1 MGQRQCSGKE
11 ESLDTT
17 EERILLAQEKF
28 AEASEAREDSDRGRK
43 VLESRCALD
52 AERIK
57 KLEQQLQE
65 AQMIAEDSDKK
76 YDQVSQKLS
85 ALEVE
90 AERAD
95 DRLSDDQARIMEL
108 TEEYK
113 VVADNMKSLEASE
126 AVALAKE
133 ESFEEIIRDL
143 TQRLKDAET
152 RASEGEKLTSTLAKD
167 IETNEKE
174 LAASMDKHSAIYREL
189 ETTYNEMSGY

>member
-1 MGQRQCSGKE
+1 MG
-11 ESLDTT
+11 
-17 EERILLAQEKF
+17 F

-57 KLEQQLQE
+57 KLEQQLSE

-85 ALEVE
+85 SLEVE

-174 LAASMDKHSAIYREL
+174 LNSWMEKHSAIYREL

>member
-1 MGQRQCSGKE
+1 MGLEVSALQRQCSGKE
-11 ESLDTT
+11 EALDTT

-43 VLESRCALD
+43 VLESRCAL
-52 AERIK
+52 
-57 KLEQQLQE
+57 E
-65 AQMIAEDSDKK
+65 A
-76 YDQVSQKLS
+76 
-85 ALEVE
+85 E

-95 DRLSDDQARIMEL
+95 DRLTDDQSRIMEL

-174 LAASMDKHSAIYREL
+174 LMAWQDKHKVIYREL

>member
-1 MGQRQCSGKE
+1 MG
-11 ESLDTT
+11 
-17 EERILLAQEKF
+17 IN
-28 AEASEAREDSDRGRK
+28 AEYMG
-43 VLESRCALD
+43 
-52 AERIK
+52 
-57 KLEQQLQE
+57 
-65 AQMIAEDSDKK
+65 IAEDSDKK

-85 ALEVE
+85 SLEVE

-95 DRLSDDQARIMEL
+95 DRLSDDQSRIMEL

-113 VVADNMKSLEASE
+113 VVADSMKSLEASE

-133 ESFEEIIRDL
+133 ESFEETIRDL

-152 RASEGEKLTSTLAKD
+152 RASEGEKLTSTLVKD

-174 LAASMDKHSAIYREL
+174 LASWMEKHTAIYREL

>member
-1 MGQRQCSGKE
+1 MG
-11 ESLDTT
+11 
-17 EERILLAQEKF
+17 
-28 AEASEAREDSDRGRK
+28 DRGRK

-152 RASEGEKLTSTLAKD
+152 RASEGEKQVSDLSKD

-174 LAASMDKHSAIYREL
+174 LSAWMDKHAAIYREL

>member
-1 MGQRQCSGKE
+1 
-11 ESLDTT
+11 
-17 EERILLAQEKF
+17 
-28 AEASEAREDSDRGRK
+28 
-43 VLESRCALD
+43 
-52 AERIK
+52 
-57 KLEQQLQE
+57 
-65 AQMIAEDSDKK
+65 MIAEDSDKK

-113 VVADNMKSLEASE
+113 VVADIMKSLEASE

-143 TQRLKDAET
+143 TQRPRMPRPALPRARSLPPLWLRTLRLMRRSWLPGWTNILPSTASWRPLTT
-152 RASEGEKLTSTLAKD
+152 RCLDTKQNVTLFS
-167 IETNEKE
+167 N
-174 LAASMDKHSAIYREL
+174 
-189 ETTYNEMSGY
+189 MSLLVIVTIFVSV

>member
-1 MGQRQCSGKE
+1 MG
-11 ESLDTT
+11 

-28 AEASEAREDSDRGRK
+28 AEASVAREDSDRGRK

-57 KLEQQLQE
+57 KLEQQLNE

-90 AERAD
+90 AERA
-95 DRLSDDQARIMEL
+95 
-108 TEEYK
+108 EEYK

-174 LAASMDKHSAIYREL
+174 LNSWMEKHTAIYREL

>member
-1 MGQRQCSGKE
+1 
-11 ESLDTT
+11 
-17 EERILLAQEKF
+17 
-28 AEASEAREDSDRGRK
+28 
-43 VLESRCALD
+43 
-52 AERIK
+52 
-57 KLEQQLQE
+57 
-65 AQMIAEDSDKK
+65 MIAEDSDKK

-95 DRLSDDQARIMEL
+95 DRL

-152 RASEGEKLTSTLAKD
+152 RASEGEKQVSTLSKD

-174 LAASMDKHSAIYREL
+174 LSAWMDKHAAIYREL